1 MFWDKIAAVYDLFGN
16 FYNGRVNR
24 EMCEIVSSQIEETDI
39 VLECACGTGMISEK
53 IAGKCR
59 KLVATDFS
67 QGMLKQTRRK
77 CRKYENVEVRFADMT
92 ALDFPDESFDVVV
105 AANVIHLLDEPDQA
119 LKELDRVCR
128 QGGKLIVP
136 TYVNDENTGKT
147 GNFARI
153 VNKAGADFKRQ
164 FTCAN
169 YKDFFIEAGYADVE
183 IRLIR
188 GRIPCALAVIRK
200 QEGRNG

>member
-1 MFWDKIAAVYDLFGN
+1 MFWDRIAAVYDLFGN
-16 FYNGRVNR
+16 IYNGKVNR
-24 EMCEIVSSQIEETDI
+24 EMCEAVCSQIEKTDN
-39 VLECACGTGMISEK
+39 VLECPCGTGMIFEL

-59 KLVATDFS
+59 KLVASDFS
-67 QGMLKQTRRK
+67 HGMLEQTQRK
-77 CRKYENVEVRFADMT
+77 CRKYANVEVRFADIM
-92 ALDFPDESFDVVV
+92 ALDFPDESFDIVI
-105 AANVIHLLDEPDQA
+105 AANVIHLLDEPVQA

-128 QGGKLIVP
+128 QGGKLIIP

-164 FTCAN
+164 FTYAN
-169 YKDFFIEAGYADVE
+169 YMDFFTEAGYTDVE
-183 IRLIR
+183 TRLIR

-200 QEGRNG
+200 QKGRNR